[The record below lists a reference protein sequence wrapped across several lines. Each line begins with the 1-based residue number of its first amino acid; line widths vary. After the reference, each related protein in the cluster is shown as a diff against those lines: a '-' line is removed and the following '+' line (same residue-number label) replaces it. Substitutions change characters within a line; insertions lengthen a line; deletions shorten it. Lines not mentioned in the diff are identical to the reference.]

1 MTALRWT
8 RRLLDV
14 LLVAAVLAVVVT
26 AATQLL
32 APVAGGRAM
41 VIGGG
46 SMEPAIGR
54 GAFVLALP
62 AGAEGYAVGD
72 VVTVQQGGGTP
83 YTHRITRLA
92 DLAGVP
98 HVETKG
104 DANAAPDPAI
114 VPTAAIIGRVA
125 LSVPLLGY
133 LVMLLATA
141 AGLAG
146 FLAVCATM
154 LILVWVIEELE
165 DQRCP
170 ACAAVAAELEAGS
183 ASAAASEPAADRL
196 LPGLVA
202 AGALAGLPAFAVS
215 APPSRV
221 RSDRTGPR
229 CRDAGLPRARSS
241 RPAPPRDGDRRRR
254 SERDAL
260 LQGDA
265 AARDRQHVP
274 EHVDE
279 RDLHVR
285 RRADGQQRSRPST

>member
-14 LLVAAVLAVVVT
+14 LLVAVVLAVVVT

-46 SMEPAIGR
+46 SMEPSIGR

-114 VPTAAIIGRVA
+114 VPTAAVIGRVA
-125 LSVPLLGY
+125 FSVPLVGY

-141 AGLAG
+141 AGLVG
-146 FLAVCATM
+146 FPAVCGTM
-154 LILVWVIEELE
+154 LILVWVMEELE

-170 ACAAVAAELEAGS
+170 ACAAIAAELVAGS
-183 ASAAASEPAADRL
+183 PSAAASAPAAEL
-196 LPGLVA
+196 SLPGLMA
-202 AGALAGLPAFAVS
+202 AGALAGLPGFAVS
-215 APPSRV
+215 AAPSRV
-221 RSDRTGPR
+221 RATRR
-229 CRDAGLPRARSS
+229 ARDAATPVFLER
-241 RPAPPRDGDRRRR
+241 DRRDPYRHGTATLIDGP
-254 SERDAL
+254 SASIEGVVVAVGANEAEA
-260 LQGDA
+260 GDDQYSADVA
-265 AARDRQHVP
+265 A
-274 EHVDE
+274 
-279 RDLHVR
+279 
-285 RRADGQQRSRPST
+285 

>member
-14 LLVAAVLAVVVT
+14 LLIAAVLAVVVT

-125 LSVPLLGY
+125 ISVPLLGY

-170 ACAAVAAELEAGS
+170 ACAAVAAELVAGS
-183 ASAAASEPAADRL
+183 PSAAASAPAAEL
-196 LPGLVA
+196 SLPGLMA
-202 AGALAGLPAFAVS
+202 AGALAGLPGFAVS
-215 APPSRV
+215 AAPSRV
-221 RSDRTGPR
+221 RATRR
-229 CRDAGLPRARSS
+229 ARDAATPVFLER
-241 RPAPPRDGDRRRR
+241 DRRDPYRHGTVTLI
-254 SERDAL
+254 DAPSASIEGVVVAVGANEAEA
-260 LQGDA
+260 GDDRYPADVA
-265 AARDRQHVP
+265 A
-274 EHVDE
+274 
-279 RDLHVR
+279 
-285 RRADGQQRSRPST
+285 

>member
-14 LLVAAVLAVVVT
+14 LLVTAVLAVVVT

-62 AGAEGYAVGD
+62 AGAVGYAVGD

-92 DLAGVP
+92 DLAGIA

-125 LSVPLLGY
+125 ISIPLLGY

-170 ACAAVAAELEAGS
+170 ECAAVAAELDAGS
-183 ASAAASEPAADRL
+183 ASAAAFAHATDSA
-196 LPGLVA
+196 LPGLLA
-202 AGALAGLPAFAVS
+202 AGALGGLPAFAVS

-221 RSDRTGPR
+221 RATGR
-229 CRDAGLPRARSS
+229 ARDAETPVFLER
-241 RPAPPRDGDRRRR
+241 DRRDPHRHGTATHI
-254 SERDAL
+254 DAPSASIEGVVVAVGANEAEA
-260 LQGDA
+260 GDDHYPADVA
-265 AARDRQHVP
+265 A
-274 EHVDE
+274 
-279 RDLHVR
+279 
-285 RRADGQQRSRPST
+285 

>member
-26 AATQLL
+26 AGIQLL

-92 DLAGVP
+92 DLAGVD

-114 VPTAAIIGRVA
+114 VPTGAIVGRVA
-125 LSVPLLGY
+125 FSVPLLGY
-133 LVMLLATA
+133 LVLLLATA

-154 LILVWVIEELE
+154 LLLVWVIEELE

-170 ACAAVAAELEAGS
+170 ACAAAAPEPQAGS
-183 ASAAASEPAADRL
+183 AAAAPEPAADRL

-215 APPSRV
+215 APRSRV
-221 RSDRTGPR
+221 RTTGR
-229 CRDAGLPRARSS
+229 ARDAETPVFLER
-241 RPAPPRDGDRRRR
+241 DRRDPRR
-254 SERDAL
+254 HGTATAPEPPPPASADLAVVA
-260 LQGDA
+260 DHA
-265 AARDRQHVP
+265 AEIDQV
-274 EHVDE
+274 
-279 RDLHVR
+279 
-285 RRADGQQRSRPST
+285 ADQYPADVAA

>member
-14 LLVAAVLAVVVT
+14 LLAVAVLAVVVT

-41 VIGGG
+41 VIGGE

-83 YTHRITRLA
+83 YSHRITRLA

-114 VPTAAIIGRVA
+114 VPTAAIIGKVA
-125 LSVPLLGY
+125 LSIPLLGY

-170 ACAAVAAELEAGS
+170 ECAAVAAELDAGS
-183 ASAAASEPAADRL
+183 ASAAASATAAD
-196 LPGLVA
+196 LPLPALMA
-202 AGALAGLPAFAVS
+202 AGALAGLPAFAVA
-215 APPSRV
+215 APASRV
-221 RSDRTGPR
+221 RITR
-229 CRDAGLPRARSS
+229 RARHAATPVFLE
-241 RPAPPRDGDRRRR
+241 RDRRDPRR
-254 SERDAL
+254 HGTPTFPDAPSAPAQAAAAL
-260 LQGDA
+260 VAGVAGEASPSADA
-265 AARDRQHVP
+265 ADQYP
-274 EHVDE
+274 
-279 RDLHVR
+279 
-285 RRADGQQRSRPST
+285 ADVAA

>member
-1 MTALRWT
+1 MTALHWT
-8 RRLLDV
+8 RRLLDI
-14 LLVAAVLAVVVT
+14 LLVIAVLAVVVT

-46 SMEPAIGR
+46 SMEPSIGR

-62 AGAEGYAVGD
+62 AGAAGYAVGD
-72 VVTVQQGGGTP
+72 VVTVQHGGGTP

-98 HVETKG
+98 YFETKG

-141 AGLAG
+141 AGLVG
-146 FLAVCATM
+146 FLAVCGTM
-154 LILVWVIEELE
+154 LILVWVLEELE

-170 ACAAVAAELEAGS
+170 ECAAVASGLEAGS
-183 ASAAASEPAADRL
+183 ASAAASATAADL
-196 LPGLVA
+196 PLPGHMA

-221 RSDRTGPR
+221 RATGR
-229 CRDAGLPRARSS
+229 
-241 RPAPPRDGDRRRR
+241 PRDPGTPVLLERDRRDPRR
-254 SERDAL
+254 HGTPTVPEAPSTPAQVGAAVVADVAVEAGPL
-260 LQGDA
+260 ADA
-265 AARDRQHVP
+265 ADRYP
-274 EHVDE
+274 
-279 RDLHVR
+279 
-285 RRADGQQRSRPST
+285 ADVAA

>member
-14 LLVAAVLAVVVT
+14 LLVTAVLAVVVT

-32 APVAGGRAM
+32 APDAGGRAM

-54 GAFVLALP
+54 GAFTLTLP
-62 AGAEGYAVGD
+62 AGTETYGVGD
-72 VVTVQQGGGTP
+72 VVTIQQGGATP
-83 YTHRITRLA
+83 YTHRITRLTE
-92 DLAGVP
+92 LEGVP
-98 HVETKG
+98 YVETKG

-114 VPTAAIIGRVA
+114 VPTRAIIGKVA
-125 LSVPLLGY
+125 LSIPLLGY

-170 ACAAVAAELEAGS
+170 ECAAVAAELDAGS
-183 ASAAASEPAADRL
+183 ASAAASVHAADSAQL
-196 LPGLVA
+196 GLMA

-221 RSDRTGPR
+221 RATGR
-229 CRDAGLPRARSS
+229 ARDAETPVFLER
-241 RPAPPRDGDRRRR
+241 DRRDPHRHGTATHI
-254 SERDAL
+254 DAPSASIE
-260 LQGDA
+260 GVVVAVGANEAEAGADHYPADVA
-265 AARDRQHVP
+265 A
-274 EHVDE
+274 
-279 RDLHVR
+279 
-285 RRADGQQRSRPST
+285 

>member
-114 VPTAAIIGRVA
+114 VATAAIIGRVA
-125 LSVPLLGY
+125 LNVPLLGY

-146 FLAVCATM
+146 FLAVCATV

-170 ACAAVAAELEAGS
+170 ECAAL
-183 ASAAASEPAADRL
+183 AAALAADPASSAPSVPATDRL
-196 LPGLVA
+196 LPRLAA

-221 RSDRTGPR
+221 RATG
-229 CRDAGLPRARSS
+229 RARLAETPVFLE
-241 RPAPPRDGDRRRR
+241 RDRRDPRR
-254 SERDAL
+254 HGTATAPELPPDASADL
-260 LQGDA
+260 AVVADHA
-265 AARDRQHVP
+265 AEIDQVADRY
-274 EHVDE
+274 
-279 RDLHVR
+279 L
-285 RRADGQQRSRPST
+285 ADVAA

>member
-1 MTALRWT
+1 MTTLRWT
-8 RRLLDV
+8 RRLLDA
-14 LLVAAVLAVVVT
+14 LLVATVLAVVVT
-26 AATQLL
+26 AGVQLL

-54 GAFVLALP
+54 GAFVIALP
-62 AGAEGYAVGD
+62 AGSEGYAVGD

-83 YTHRITRLA
+83 YTHRITRLT
-92 DLAGVP
+92 DLAGAP
-98 HVETKG
+98 YVETKG

-154 LILVWVIEELE
+154 LLLVWVIEELE

-170 ACAAVAAELEAGS
+170 ECAAVAAAREAGPI
-183 ASAAASEPAADRL
+183 SAAASVTAAD
-196 LPGLVA
+196 LPRQALMT
-202 AGALAGLPAFAVS
+202 AGALAGLPAFAVA

-221 RSDRTGPR
+221 RVTR
-229 CRDAGLPRARSS
+229 RARHAATPVFLE
-241 RPAPPRDGDRRRR
+241 RDRRDPRR
-254 SERDAL
+254 HGTPTFPEAPSAPVLAGAAL
-260 LQGDA
+260 VDSVAGGASPIADVDDRYPAGVA
-265 AARDRQHVP
+265 A
-274 EHVDE
+274 
-279 RDLHVR
+279 
-285 RRADGQQRSRPST
+285 

>member
-8 RRLLDV
+8 RRLLDA
-14 LLVAAVLAVVVT
+14 LLVVAVLAVVVT

-41 VIGGG
+41 VVGGG

-54 GAFVLALP
+54 GAFVLTLP
-62 AGAEGYAVGD
+62 AGSDGYAVGD

-125 LSVPLLGY
+125 LSIPLLGY

-154 LILVWVIEELE
+154 LLLVWVIEEVE

-170 ACAAVAAELEAGS
+170 ECAAAAAEREAGP
-183 ASAAASEPAADRL
+183 ASAAARAQ
-196 LPGLVA
+196 A
-202 AGALAGLPAFAVS
+202 AGSAQAGPVTATALAGLPAFAVS

-221 RSDRTGPR
+221 RATGRPRDPGTPVLLERDRRDPR
-229 CRDAGLPRARSS
+229 RHGTPTFPDAPPAPAQAGAALVADSAALPAAAELRDAADQY
-241 RPAPPRDGDRRRR
+241 PAGV
-254 SERDAL
+254 
-260 LQGDA
+260 A
-265 AARDRQHVP
+265 A
-274 EHVDE
+274 
-279 RDLHVR
+279 
-285 RRADGQQRSRPST
+285 

>member
-14 LLVAAVLAVVVT
+14 LLVTAVLAVVVT

-62 AGAEGYAVGD
+62 AGAVGYAVGD

-92 DLAGVP
+92 DLAGIA

-114 VPTAAIIGRVA
+114 VPTAAIIGKVA
-125 LSVPLLGY
+125 LSIPLLGY
-133 LVMLLATA
+133 LVMLLGTA

-170 ACAAVAAELEAGS
+170 ECAAVAAELDAGS
-183 ASAAASEPAADRL
+183 ATAAASVHAADSAQL
-196 LPGLVA
+196 GLMA
-202 AGALAGLPAFAVS
+202 AGALAGLPAFAVG

-221 RSDRTGPR
+221 RITR
-229 CRDAGLPRARSS
+229 RARHAATPVFLE
-241 RPAPPRDGDRRRR
+241 RDRRDPRR
-254 SERDAL
+254 HGTPTFPDAPSAPAQAGAAL
-260 LQGDA
+260 VADIAVEARPSADA
-265 AARDRQHVP
+265 ADRYP
-274 EHVDE
+274 
-279 RDLHVR
+279 
-285 RRADGQQRSRPST
+285 ADVAA

>member
-8 RRLLDV
+8 RRLLDA
-14 LLVAAVLAVVVT
+14 LLAAAVLAVVTT
-26 AATQLL
+26 AALQLL

-62 AGAEGYAVGD
+62 AGAEGYTVGD
-72 VVTVQQGGGTP
+72 VVTVHQGGGTP

-98 HVETKG
+98 YVETKG

-125 LSVPLLGY
+125 VSVPLLGY

-146 FLAVCATM
+146 FLAACATM

-170 ACAAVAAELEAGS
+170 ACAAAASELEAGS
-183 ASAAASEPAADRL
+183 ASAAASAPSVD
-196 LPGLVA
+196 LPLTGFVA
-202 AGALAGLPAFAVS
+202 AGAFAGLPAFAVA

-221 RSDRTGPR
+221 RVTGRP
-229 CRDAGLPRARSS
+229 RDAATPVFLERDRRDPRRHGTATFPDAP
-241 RPAPPRDGDRRRR
+241 PAPAPT
-254 SERDAL
+254 
-260 LQGDA
+260 DA
-265 AARDRQHVP
+265 AVATGAAAETDAAVVAVEAGAAANAYP
-274 EHVDE
+274 
-279 RDLHVR
+279 
-285 RRADGQQRSRPST
+285 ADVAA

>member
-14 LLVAAVLAVVVT
+14 LLMVAVLTVVVT

-62 AGAEGYAVGD
+62 AGAAGYAVGD

-125 LSVPLLGY
+125 FSVPLLGY
-133 LVMLLATA
+133 FVMLLATA
-141 AGLAG
+141 AGLVG

-154 LILVWVIEELE
+154 LVLVWVMEELE

-170 ACAAVAAELEAGS
+170 ECAAVASEPEAGS
-183 ASAAASEPAADRL
+183 ASAAASATAAD
-196 LPGLVA
+196 LPLPALMA

-221 RSDRTGPR
+221 RATGR
-229 CRDAGLPRARSS
+229 ARDAHTPVFLER
-241 RPAPPRDGDRRRR
+241 DRRDPRR
-254 SERDAL
+254 HGTPTFPDAPSAPVQAGAAL
-260 LQGDA
+260 VGGVAGEARPSADA
-265 AARDRQHVP
+265 ADRYP
-274 EHVDE
+274 
-279 RDLHVR
+279 
-285 RRADGQQRSRPST
+285 ADVAA